1 MNRGVKVWSET
12 LPEDMKR
19 FLRRLSSDTI
29 DEKTGTFIRKE
40 SNVVLVQYYPTK
52 KWWWQRNAGILQ
64 YVAYIDLR
72 EKEPRIQYRIP
83 ISSLP
88 FVVLWI
94 VIVVLFSFYDITAL
108 FLVAFSVLTLCI
120 AHIHQRKQ
128 ILRLINEKMQASHV

>member
-1 MNRGVKVWSET
+1 VKVWSEI

-19 FLRRLSSDTI
+19 FLRRLPSDII
-29 DEKTGTFIRKE
+29 DDKTGTFIRKE
-40 SNVVLVQYYPTK
+40 NNVVLVQYYPTK
-52 KWWWQRNAGILQ
+52 KWWWRRNAGLLQ

-108 FLVAFSVLTLCI
+108 FLVAFSVLVLYI
-120 AHIHQRKQ
+120 AHIDQRKQ
-128 ILRLINEKMQASHV
+128 ILRLINKKMQAPYV